1 LTGLNVS
8 PIFFETYAAVLTKA
22 CLGHFLAELNHLKS
36 MVKDVASDAPD
47 PDTELSL
54 PGNDFGRYQELV
66 TKIETLADTTQR
78 ALDHAI
84 KE

>member
-1 LTGLNVS
+1 
-8 PIFFETYAAVLTKA
+8 
-22 CLGHFLAELNHLKS
+22 

-66 TKIETLADTTQR
+66 TKIVRLTGTTQR
-78 ALDHAI
+78 ILDKTI
-84 KE
+84 GE